1 MTHTRQVSL
10 QTLAVLDQ
18 AEKTD
23 IDRLMGSGE
32 PKQVACA
39 YGFLLR
45 LLHTTTRQLEASM
58 RFDRTGVLTAGR

>member
-1 MTHTRQVSL
+1 MSFTRQVSL
-10 QTLAVLDQ
+10 KTLAVLDQ
-18 AEKTD
+18 AETD

-45 LLHTTTRQLEASM
+45 LLHTTTRRMETSM
-58 RFDRTGVLTAGR
+58 RFDRSGVLTAGH